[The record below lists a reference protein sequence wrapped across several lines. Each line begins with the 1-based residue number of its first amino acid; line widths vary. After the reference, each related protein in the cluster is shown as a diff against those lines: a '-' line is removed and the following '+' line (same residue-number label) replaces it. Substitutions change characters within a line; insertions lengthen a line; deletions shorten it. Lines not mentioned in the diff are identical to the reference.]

1 MSDQEPENIRAKQ
14 IGVLLR
20 YARLSTGKSMKEVG
34 KLIGVSGSTI
44 SAYENGDK
52 TPSLPELETFAYI
65 YEIPI
70 EHLLGKSKISDE
82 DGRKRNINWKQMLQ
96 LRDRIIGARL
106 CQARM
111 DKGKS
116 LNEMAQVID
125 VSPRVLRSIE
135 LGNRSI
141 SLPHLETLIGALNLS
156 LSDFIIGEGVIGEWL
171 VKQRALM
178 NFDLLPVNLQEFV
191 TTPINQPYLEIAQK
205 LSEMSTEKLR
215 AVAEGLLEI
224 TL

>member
-1 MSDQEPENIRAKQ
+1 
-14 IGVLLR
+14 
-20 YARLSTGKSMKEVG
+20 
-34 KLIGVSGSTI
+34 
-44 SAYENGDK
+44 
-52 TPSLPELETFAYI
+52 
-65 YEIPI
+65 
-70 EHLLGKSKISDE
+70 
-82 DGRKRNINWKQMLQ
+82 MLQ